1 MFWREKFDFENVSQK
16 IRETITAKGNLAYV
30 PLCFDEI
37 FEFWHNN
44 IYTKNRV
51 VICNSDSSRIVIGS
65 LERISLIDT
74 QCKKQDKGIM
84 CHFRS
89 VALVNIDP
97 ILFPASSPSAA
108 QQCIPSWR

>member
-1 MFWREKFDFENVSQK
+1 M
-16 IRETITAKGNLAYV
+16 
-30 PLCFDEI
+30 
-37 FEFWHNN
+37 
-44 IYTKNRV
+44 KNRV
-51 VICNSDSSRIVIGS
+51 AICICGIWDMIVIGS

-97 ILFPASSPSAA
+97 ILFPASNPS
-108 QQCIPSWR
+108 IPSWR